1 MTRVQSRVEVIM
13 LKVMDTSM
21 VDRAVYQNSSSAS
34 EEDLEIHF
42 SSPLDRRTS
51 KIRVWGEM
59 APGEDPHSVSFSSKH
74 QRILHSPYLVDHFSP
89 RDERVVTWSEHQA
102 LQSTCFVA
110 PGKYREISTSTPEKW
125 SVDRQSRYTCSLGQ
139 IYRGMRKKLPF
150 LSQRSNIP
158 NPFLQKATKRHRHP
172 PGKDKILRCV
182 FDAAKQSL

>member
-1 MTRVQSRVEVIM
+1 M
-13 LKVMDTSM
+13 SM

-74 QRILHSPYLVDHFSP
+74 QRILHSPYHEDHFSP

-110 PGKYREISTSTPEKW
+110 PGKYREISTSIPEKW

-139 IYRGMRKKLPF
+139 IYRGMKENSHFHPNDRILYSQP
-150 LSQRSNIP
+150 LSAGSNKTP
-158 NPFLQKATKRHRHP
+158 SSSSK
-172 PGKDKILRCV
+172 
-182 FDAAKQSL
+182 